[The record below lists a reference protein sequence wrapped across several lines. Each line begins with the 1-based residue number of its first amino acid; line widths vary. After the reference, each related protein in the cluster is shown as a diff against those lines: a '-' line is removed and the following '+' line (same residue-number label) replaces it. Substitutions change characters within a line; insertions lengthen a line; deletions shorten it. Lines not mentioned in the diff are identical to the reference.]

1 MLPRWPRE
9 SAADVAHAPVRG
21 SFFAP
26 FRDLRAASFFH
37 VWEGTAMGIK
47 MAINRRQTSSRNSAS
62 SPCLPIC
69 PVNRTQA
76 TVAILPRAIA
86 PQTICNTNAC
96 HITVSPRPAAPLLI
110 AVPVAEIG
118 CQHDAAEQTHRRHE
132 QDYHGQIQRLGGR
145 AIGCGSRPAHGAL

>member
-76 TVAILPRAIA
+76 TVAILRMWK
-86 PQTICNTNAC
+86 QF
-96 HITVSPRPAAPLLI
+96 
-110 AVPVAEIG
+110 
-118 CQHDAAEQTHRRHE
+118 
-132 QDYHGQIQRLGGR
+132 
-145 AIGCGSRPAHGAL
+145 GSFINQYDPDWVFPELMGA